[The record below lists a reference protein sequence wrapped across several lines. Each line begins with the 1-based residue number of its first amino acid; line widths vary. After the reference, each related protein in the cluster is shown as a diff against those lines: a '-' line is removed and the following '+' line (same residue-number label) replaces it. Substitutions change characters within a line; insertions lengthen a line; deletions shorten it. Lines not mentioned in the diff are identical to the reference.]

1 MTTVESIK
9 KTFSAGAD
17 NYLKDL
23 RDRAQQMIQEDMTKE
38 GEKTVGYSPS
48 DIPAVDR
55 MVALKHQMRQHK
67 YRQLVNEIKD
77 VLADLDEED
86 TSLRDEVKGMV
97 AGAREAW
104 KLHMEGKAGLRKES
118 KRIWFMIN
126 EMEHDYMDEGLSE
139 SQYRRCLGWIF
150 GNLEVMPGVKLKQ
163 ADDGRWKVDGTSV
176 TQEHYKHLEE
186 CLQKEMGI
194 WESPEEANPLGEEG
208 FSVDTDGDDACP
220 GHVEKV
226 DDSAKVTGSTK
237 NRNHFKG
244 QETPADSGSSRK
256 IGDGLNPDTLDELDA
271 DFEAIDANKRRMQ
284 IIKNKQSA

>member
-118 KRIWFMIN
+118 KRIWT
-126 EMEHDYMDEGLSE
+126 
-139 SQYRRCLGWIF
+139 RACLNHSTGA
-150 GNLEVMPGVKLKQ
+150 VS
-163 ADDGRWKVDGTSV
+163 DGYSGTS
-176 TQEHYKHLEE
+176 K
-186 CLQKEMGI
+186 
-194 WESPEEANPLGEEG
+194 
-208 FSVDTDGDDACP
+208 
-220 GHVEKV
+220 
-226 DDSAKVTGSTK
+226 
-237 NRNHFKG
+237 
-244 QETPADSGSSRK
+244 
-256 IGDGLNPDTLDELDA
+256 
-271 DFEAIDANKRRMQ
+271 
-284 IIKNKQSA
+284 